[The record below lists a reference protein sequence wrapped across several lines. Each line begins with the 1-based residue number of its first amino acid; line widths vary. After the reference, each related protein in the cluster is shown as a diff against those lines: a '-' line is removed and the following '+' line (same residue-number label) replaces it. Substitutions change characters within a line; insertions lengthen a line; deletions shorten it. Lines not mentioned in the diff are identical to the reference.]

1 MILSPND
8 FDPKGNMEWKKDHK
22 EWEERGPRGDKMK
35 YWFPRGW
42 TGFGL
47 NVKNKYDDGN

>member
-8 FDPKGNMEWKKDHK
+8 FDPKGNMEWSKTHK
-22 EWEERGPRGDKMK
+22 EWEERGPKGDKMK

-42 TGFGL
+42 IGFGL
-47 NVKNKYDDGN
+47 NVKDKYDDGN